1 MKKTILVV
9 DDFTSIRH
17 FVCEMLGKKGYNTL
31 GAANGDEA
39 YQVLIQNADVVNLVL
54 TDYNMPDCTGYDLLK
69 KIKSNNSVAHVPVI
83 FLTAELSV
91 EKMKAARDAGLAAW
105 IKKPYRAETFFAE
118 IEGALSLKT
127 IKQ

>member
-17 FVCEMLGKKGYNTL
+17 FVCEMLERKGYRTL

-39 YQVLIQNADVVNLVL
+39 YNVLIANADTVNLVL

-69 KIKSNNSVAHVPVI
+69 KIKSNVSVAQVPVI

-91 EKMKAARDAGLAAW
+91 EKMKAARESGLTAW
-105 IKKPYRAETFFAE
+105 IKKPYRAETFFSE
-118 IEGALSLKT
+118 IENALSLKT
-127 IKQ
+127 IKP